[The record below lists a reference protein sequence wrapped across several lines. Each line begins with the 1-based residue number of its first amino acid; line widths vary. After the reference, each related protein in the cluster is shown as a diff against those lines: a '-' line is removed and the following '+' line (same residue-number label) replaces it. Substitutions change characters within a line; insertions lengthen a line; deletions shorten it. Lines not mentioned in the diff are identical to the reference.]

1 MVIEVISLIYIN
13 MEAIMLKPDP
23 MINDI
28 ASLIADSS
36 RCIMLM
42 SLLGG
47 QRTAGELAKTA
58 SIKPQTA
65 TFHLSK
71 MVNAG
76 IIEKYV
82 YGRYRYFKLAN
93 EDIVKLLQL
102 LMKLSK
108 SPKINSL
115 NQSIHSEALR
125 KARLCYDHIA
135 GKLGI
140 KLTEA
145 LLKFNYIELEN
156 DIFYITELGYKKFI
170 ELEIIKNKLKDIK
183 ELSGAKC
190 YDWSEK
196 DVFKYFYDKK
206 IRYCEIYDIQMLNGE
221 RLRVSTPLHSES
233 AKEFHKIKTRCPV
246 FYQQLINLF
255 PYNNLK

>member
-1 MVIEVISLIYIN
+1 M
-13 MEAIMLKPDP
+13 KPDP
-23 MINDI
+23 MIDDI

-47 QRTAGELAKTA
+47 QRTAGELAKA
-58 SIKPQTA
+58 ADIKPQTA

-76 IIEKYV
+76 IIEKYI

-93 EDIVKLLQL
+93 EDIIKLLQL

-108 SPKINSL
+108 SPKITSL
-115 NQSIHSEALR
+115 RQSIHSEALR
-125 KARLCYDHIA
+125 NSRLCYDHIA

-140 KLTEA
+140 KLTKA
-145 LLKFNYIELEN
+145 LLKFNYIKLDK
-156 DIFYITELGYKKFI
+156 DIFFITELGYKKFF
-170 ELEIIKNKLKDIK
+170 ELEIIKDRIKDIG
-183 ELSGAKC
+183 ELSGTKC

-196 DVFKYFYDKK
+196 DYHIAGKLGYIIANGLIELCWIKK
-206 IRYCEIYDIQMLNGE
+206 SQINRELEITEVG
-221 RLRVSTPLHSES
+221 
-233 AKEFHKIKTRCPV
+233 KIS
-246 FYQQLINLF
+246 L
-255 PYNNLK
+255 YNNFNIN

>member
-1 MVIEVISLIYIN
+1 M
-13 MEAIMLKPDP
+13 KPDP
-23 MINDI
+23 MIDDI

-47 QRTAGELAKTA
+47 QRTAGELAKAA

-93 EDIVKLLQL
+93 EDIVTLLQL

-108 SPKINSL
+108 SPKITSL
-115 NQSIHSEALR
+115 SQSIHSEALR
-125 KARLCYDHIA
+125 NARLCYDHIS

-145 LLKFNYIELEN
+145 LLKFNYIELEK
-156 DIFYITELGYKKFI
+156 DIFYITELGYEKFI
-170 ELEIIKNKLKDIK
+170 ELEIIKSRIKDIK
-183 ELSGAKC
+183 GLSGTKC

-196 DVFKYFYDKK
+196 DYHVAGKLGYIIANGLIELCWIKK
-206 IRYCEIYDIQMLNGE
+206 SQINRELEITEVGKVNLYKNFDIR
-221 RLRVSTPLHSES
+221 
-233 AKEFHKIKTRCPV
+233 
-246 FYQQLINLF
+246 
-255 PYNNLK
+255 

>member
-1 MVIEVISLIYIN
+1 
-13 MEAIMLKPDP
+13 MLKPDP
-23 MINDI
+23 MIDDI

-47 QRTAGELAKTA
+47 QRTAGELAKAA

-76 IIEKYV
+76 IIEKYA

-108 SPKINSL
+108 SPKITSL
-115 NQSIHSEALR
+115 SQSIHSEALR
-125 KARLCYDHIA
+125 NARLCYDHIA

-140 KLTEA
+140 KLTKA
-145 LLKFNYIELEN
+145 LLKFNYIELEK

-170 ELEIIKNKLKDIK
+170 ELEIIKSRIKDIK
-183 ELSGAKC
+183 GLSGTKC

-196 DVFKYFYDKK
+196 DYHIAGKLGYIIANGLIELCWIKK
-206 IRYCEIYDIQMLNGE
+206 SQINRELEITKVGKVNLYKNFDI
-221 RLRVSTPLHSES
+221 S
-233 AKEFHKIKTRCPV
+233 
-246 FYQQLINLF
+246 
-255 PYNNLK
+255 

>member
-1 MVIEVISLIYIN
+1 MV
-13 MEAIMLKPDP
+13 
-23 MINDI
+23 NDI
-28 ASLIADSS
+28 ASLIAEPS

-58 SIKPQTA
+58 GIKPQTA

-76 IIEKYV
+76 IIEKYA

-93 EDIVKLLQL
+93 DDIAKVLEL

-115 NQSIHSEALR
+115 NQSIHSHALR
-125 KARLCYDHIA
+125 DARLCYDHIA
-135 GKLGI
+135 GELGVKL
-140 KLTEA
+140 KES
-145 LLKFNYIELEN
+145 LLKSNYIELEN
-156 DIFYITELGYKKFI
+156 DIFYITELGYNKFI
-170 ELEIIKNKLKDIK
+170 ELGIIKNRFKDIK
-183 ELSGAKC
+183 SLNGAKC

-196 DVFKYFYDKK
+196 EYHIAGKLGHTLATGLIELCWIKK
-206 IRYCEIYDIQMLNGE
+206 SLISRELEITEIGKVHLYKNFHIKLTELNW
-221 RLRVSTPLHSES
+221 R
-233 AKEFHKIKTRCPV
+233 
-246 FYQQLINLF
+246 
-255 PYNNLK
+255 

>member
-1 MVIEVISLIYIN
+1 MII
-13 MEAIMLKPDP
+13 LKPDP
-23 MINDI
+23 MIDDI

-47 QRTAGELAKTA
+47 QRTAGELAKAA

-93 EDIVKLLQL
+93 EDIVTLLQL

-108 SPKINSL
+108 SPKITSL
-115 NQSIHSEALR
+115 SQSIHSEALR
-125 KARLCYDHIA
+125 NARLCYDHIS

-145 LLKFNYIELEN
+145 LLKFNYIELEK
-156 DIFYITELGYKKFI
+156 DIFYITELGYEKFI
-170 ELEIIKNKLKDIK
+170 ELEIIKSRIKDIK
-183 ELSGAKC
+183 GLSGTKC

-196 DVFKYFYDKK
+196 DYHVAGKLGYIIANGLIELCWIKK
-206 IRYCEIYDIQMLNGE
+206 SQINRELEITEVGKVNLYKNFDIR
-221 RLRVSTPLHSES
+221 
-233 AKEFHKIKTRCPV
+233 
-246 FYQQLINLF
+246 
-255 PYNNLK
+255 